1 MHRRGRTTIR
11 VACFRA
17 GLELERHCRRHRS
30 NRAQWHTARNSAHC
44 LVVGQFQR
52 IPTGMVH
59 NMAHGKRI
67 LGSHK
72 AAHSICVRIQNPKFL
87 KLWKIFGNRIIK
99 VKPTLLDENGNCDSA
114 KTLRLRAL
122 HKSIVK
128 IDRPLQFDIC
138 ITGTCNFLNAIVVEH
153 ADDTGKDAFLYIRSH
168 SFCGKMGARIFN
180 IFGRS
185 APNNIF
191 RSCTPCNI
199 CGSSDSD
206 CTVRSCNINNNIFG
220 SCTPDK

>member
-1 MHRRGRTTIR
+1 MRNKRHDAILSLIKENSIETQQDLT
-11 VACFRA
+11 VALA
-17 GLELERHCRRHRS
+17 S
-30 NRAQWHTARNSAHC
+30 
-44 LVVGQFQR
+44 VGFDVTQATVSR
-52 IPTGMVH
+52 D
-59 NMAHGKRI
+59 
-67 LGSHK
+67 
-72 AAHSICVRIQNPKFL
+72 
-87 KLWKIFGNRIIK
+87 IK
-99 VKPTLLDENGNCDSA
+99 E
-114 KTLRLRAL
+114 LRLLKRLNDDGRYVYAYNADTESSGISDKMSIIL
-122 HKSIVK
+122 SKSIVK